1 MADVAENNVDDE
13 EVEDPLNSMIE
24 EAIRNLQRNPNGSG
38 GLAQTDQFS
47 LIPAPPVSSA
57 GSMESPSEI
66 EFKGQR
72 ALGAA
77 VVASTARS
85 AGELGG
91 RTGVKKDG
99 QDGGRLASGAVGRGL
114 SKRTNKNERRTNE
127 TRGIRA

>member
-72 ALGAA
+72 YGIGPRQLEHRRWLRHHLIHPYVHTRLYPPLPPPLAP
-77 VVASTARS
+77 ST
-85 AGELGG
+85 E
-91 RTGVKKDG
+91 
-99 QDGGRLASGAVGRGL
+99 
-114 SKRTNKNERRTNE
+114 
-127 TRGIRA
+127 